1 MRLSKQG
8 DPHEKRYWDS
18 FIAECFPSYEAFW
31 RAHVAPLTRRS
42 IDPDDIGFL
51 SREDLA
57 KRADEDIAVAQL
69 HSTLRDALTHHGLWI
84 APLRGEMK
92 QPELCRGPETIAR
105 VAAAGK
111 ARVAK
116 MYPVFNPA
124 GTPAKKKARICA
136 LTFICSKGDPHP
148 TDAGY
153 RAMAAAFLAASGYA
167 RRS

>member
-1 MRLSKQG
+1 MRLSKHG

-69 HSTLRDALTHHGLWI
+69 HSTLRHALTHHGLWI
-84 APLRGEMK
+84 AALRGERNS
-92 QPELCRGPETIAR
+92 PSFAEGL
-105 VAAAGK
+105 
-111 ARVAK
+111 
-116 MYPVFNPA
+116 
-124 GTPAKKKARICA
+124 
-136 LTFICSKGDPHP
+136 
-148 TDAGY
+148 
-153 RAMAAAFLAASGYA
+153 
-167 RRS
+167 RRSREQHEVSVGRDPLKPTYAEGGATWDCYSPDGRRHSQRSA